1 MWRVWRVDSRGQNKD
16 KSWYVKMSV
25 KAYLLSYNQFK
36 FGFDET
42 GRK

>member
-25 KAYLLSYNQFK
+25 VAYLLSY
-36 FGFDET
+36 EV
-42 GRK
+42 